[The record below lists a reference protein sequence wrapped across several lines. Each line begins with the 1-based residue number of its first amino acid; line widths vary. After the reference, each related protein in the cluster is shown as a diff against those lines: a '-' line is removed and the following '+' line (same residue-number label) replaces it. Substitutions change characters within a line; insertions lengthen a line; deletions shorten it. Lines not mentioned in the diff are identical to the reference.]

1 MQSLDSSIEI
11 RDIRRRLYAT
21 AELWTRTPPNV
32 HRRFLHVKSCR
43 WHRTSCTVPVCTG
56 MPVNM
61 HRNRCPG
68 IRKLARQLPVLYQRM
83 PPTVCTFE
91 QLVVRPTVHIS
102 GRGIGWYVMFHTV
115 TLKRP
120 HSNSWNASGWN
131 IPLDLLLAE
140 KLLRSSETS
149 LVKGRDCKSQS
160 CTRRDASRCRMP
172 QDVPYRG
179 QAQV

>member
-91 QLVVRPTVHIS
+91 QTGRASNCPHFRARHRLVCDVSHRNAEAPTFEQLE
-102 GRGIGWYVMFHTV
+102 RFWLEHT
-115 TLKRP
+115 
-120 HSNSWNASGWN
+120 A
-131 IPLDLLLAE
+131 
-140 KLLRSSETS
+140 
-149 LVKGRDCKSQS
+149 
-160 CTRRDASRCRMP
+160 
-172 QDVPYRG
+172 
-179 QAQV
+179 